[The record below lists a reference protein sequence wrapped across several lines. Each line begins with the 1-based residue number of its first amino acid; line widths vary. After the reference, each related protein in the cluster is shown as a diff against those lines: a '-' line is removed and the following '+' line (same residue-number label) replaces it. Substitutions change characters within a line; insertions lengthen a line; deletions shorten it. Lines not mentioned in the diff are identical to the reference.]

1 MASSFSSSSS
11 FLILGFVLS
20 LFLLQINLSYSLTC
34 SSQQFSSN
42 RLYDHCNDLP
52 HLSSYLHWTYDSSNS
67 SLKIAFLATPA
78 KTDGW
83 VAWAIN
89 PQSPSMIGAQALIAY
104 KLDGNMTMKTFN
116 ITSYKSITPSKIAYE
131 VWDMEAEYS
140 DGMMRI
146 FATVGL
152 PSQMT
157 TINQVWQV
165 GGAVSNGIPVI
176 HAFQSA
182 NLNSK
187 GTLDLLKGESGS
199 TTGGNDRIRKK
210 NIHGILNAVSWG
222 ILFPFGAII
231 ARYLRTFQSADP
243 AWFYLHVS
251 CQFSAYV
258 VGVAGWATGLKLGSE
273 SKGVVYSAHRN
284 IGIALFCVAT
294 VQIFAMFLRPKNDHK
309 YRKYWNVYH
318 HGIGYT
324 IIILGIINV
333 FKGLDI
339 LVPDHKWKKAY
350 VIVLIV
356 LGAIALLLEAIT
368 WTVVLKRKSSN
379 STKPYDGTNG
389 RQ

>member
-1 MASSFSSSSS
+1 MASSFSSSSAV
-11 FLILGFVLS
+11 LLLGFVLN
-20 LFLLQINLSYSLTC
+20 LFLQINLSHSLTC

-42 RLYDHCNDLP
+42 RIYEYCNDLP
-52 HLSSYLHWTYDSSNS
+52 ELSSYLHWTYDSSNS
-67 SLKIAFLATPA
+67 SLKIAFLASSKA
-78 KTDGW
+78 DGW
-83 VAWAIN
+83 VAWSIN
-89 PQSPSMIGAQALIAY
+89 PQAPKMLGAQALIAY
-104 KLDGNMTMKTFN
+104 KLDGNMTLNTFN
-116 ITSYKSITPSKIAYE
+116 VTSYKGIAPSKIAYE
-131 VWDMEAEYS
+131 VWDTAAEYS
-140 DGMMRI
+140 DGLMRI
-146 FATVGL
+146 FATIGL
-152 PSQMT
+152 PGQMT

-165 GGAVSNGIPVI
+165 GTAVSNGIPSA
-176 HAFQSA
+176 HAILTA

-187 GTLDLLKGESGS
+187 GTLDLLKGQSSS
-199 TTGGNDRIRKK
+199 TTGGNDKLRRK

-251 CQFSAYV
+251 CQSSSYV
-258 VGVAGWATGLKLGSE
+258 VGVAGWGTGLKLGSE
-273 SKGVVYSAHRN
+273 SEGVVYKAHRN
-284 IGIALFCVAT
+284 IGIALFCAAT
-294 VQIFAMFLRPKNDHK
+294 VQIFALFLRPKKDHK

-318 HGIGYT
+318 HGLGYI

-339 LVPDHKWKKAY
+339 LVPAQKWKKAY

-356 LGAIALLLEAIT
+356 LGAIALLLEAVT
-368 WTVVLKRKSSN
+368 WVVVLKRKSGK